1 MKNVNLIYLIDFT
14 FWDLVHI
21 MVGKRCDICILPHNI
36 FSSIRCVMH
45 PFLLARLSPKAE
57 LFFACMVVI
66 ILSIL
71 YISIPLIILSDQE
84 YIKTQQVLT
93 EITSLHALVK
103 TANKISRERAPATSW
118 CWASQM
124 NWKTTGENYRHSGRW
139 WMRKSMKPSSHYRKM
154 ALIQSH
160 CNWVRI

>member
-14 FWDLVHI
+14 FWDVFHI
-21 MVGKRCDICILPHNI
+21 IVRKRCGICIVPHNI

-45 PFLLARLSPKAE
+45 PFLLARLSPR
-57 LFFACMVVI
+57 LSFFLPVWSWLSCRSSIFPFRLLSRVI
-66 ILSIL
+66 RNILKPNRCWL
-71 YISIPLIILSDQE
+71 RLP
-84 YIKTQQVLT
+84 VC
-93 EITSLHALVK
+93 VP
-103 TANKISRERAPATSW
+103 PATSW

-160 CNWVRI
+160 CNWGWI

>member
-21 MVGKRCDICILPHNI
+21 MVGKRCGICIVPHNI

-45 PFLLARLSPKAE
+45 AFLLARLSPR
-57 LFFACMVVI
+57 LSFFLPVWSWLSCRSSIFPFRLLSLVIKNILKPNWYWLKWPVCMPWWKPPTKFPGNV
-66 ILSIL
+66 
-71 YISIPLIILSDQE
+71 P
-84 YIKTQQVLT
+84 
-93 EITSLHALVK
+93 
-103 TANKISRERAPATSW
+103 PATSW

>member
-1 MKNVNLIYLIDFT
+1 
-14 FWDLVHI
+14 
-21 MVGKRCDICILPHNI
+21 
-36 FSSIRCVMH
+36 MH

-93 EITSLHALVK
+93 EMTSLRALVK
-103 TANKISRERAPATSW
+103 TDNKISRERAPATS
-118 CWASQM
+118 
-124 NWKTTGENYRHSGRW
+124 
-139 WMRKSMKPSSHYRKM
+139 
-154 ALIQSH
+154 
-160 CNWVRI
+160 